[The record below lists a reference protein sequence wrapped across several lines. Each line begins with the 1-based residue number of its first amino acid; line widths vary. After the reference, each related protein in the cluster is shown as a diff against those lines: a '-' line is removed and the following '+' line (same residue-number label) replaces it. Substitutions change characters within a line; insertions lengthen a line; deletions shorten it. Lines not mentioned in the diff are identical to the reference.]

1 MKNLGILSE
10 KDMYLRAAE
19 RAFYR
24 NPFSDLLIISFSA
37 LNSDDDRWK
46 GLQLPVL
53 LVPDNGDVPGAT
65 RREIARRKRVNLFV
79 WGHPDAITD
88 AILDELATMTRGKV
102 YRILAH
108 GIKKEETDAEEYLST
123 TEVSENLPAPEEEK
137 ASDSA
142 AEAQETAALDTVT
155 SPENNDQGET
165 QTGGV
170 ISMAQ
175 DNVAE
180 EPPLTEETAEN
191 VKWPADI
198 PEIPED
204 QPEQEDNQEQEA
216 PTTTEDETIPPEYT
230 TEASPEINGTANT
243 QAPVE
248 EGAATGNDDIL
259 AAAKEDFPVPEEL
272 INALMASLPQ
282 EVITQLEVTLEEAAQ
297 EEATDKEV
305 TQEVA
310 GQEES
315 PEEDF
320 PEETQVEDEDLMEEQ
335 PLVTDAPREETPP
348 DDPTDEITAE
358 DENAWETAKEED
370 TAVKN
375 IIVWRFPK

>member
-1 MKNLGILSE
+1 LKNLGILSE

-108 GIKKEETDAEEYLST
+108 EIKKEETDAEEYLST
-123 TEVSENLPAPEEEK
+123 TEISENLPAPEEEK

-142 AEAQETAALDTVT
+142 AEAQETAVLDTAT
-155 SPENNDQGET
+155 SPEDNYQGET
-165 QTGGV
+165 
-170 ISMAQ
+170 
-175 DNVAE
+175 
-180 EPPLTEETAEN
+180 ET
-191 VKWPADI
+191 
-198 PEIPED
+198 
-204 QPEQEDNQEQEA
+204 
-216 PTTTEDETIPPEYT
+216 TIPPEYM

-259 AAAKEDFPVPEEL
+259 AASEEGFPVPEEL

-282 EVITQLEVTLEEAAQ
+282 EVITQVEVTLEEAAQ

-310 GQEES
+310 VQEEEP

-320 PEETQVEDEDLMEEQ
+320 PEETQVENEELMEEQ
-335 PLVTDAPREETPP
+335 ASGTDAPREETPP
-348 DDPTDEITAE
+348 DDPADEITAE